1 MMVYIVEVCTC
12 DEYGCMEFAGV
23 FSTEQKAHE
32 WAAANGLQCKDKGE
46 RYNARLDYYEV
57 RVVEMDAPEVF
68 EPY

>member
-1 MMVYIVEVCTC
+1 MKVYIVEVCTC

-32 WAAANGLQCKDKGE
+32 WAAANDLQCEDRGKP
-46 RYNARLDYYEV
+46 YNARLDYYEV
-57 RVVEMDAPEVF
+57 REEFIDLPKEF